1 VYSKK
6 CLAAG
11 GGEKACFFR
20 WWNAFFV
27 GESQKAARRALSCP
41 ARRALGRPWVYFWR
55 VSSSSLSPGRARL
68 PFLRLRFRGGAR
80 PGREPAPG
88 LGNLPASVLFPSPL
102 LSETRARAPL
112 TPMIGR
118 LAFPLSSF
126 LSAAFCRLF
135 SLLLLCASGRFS
147 ASGSLHFFCQSLP
160 ISHLFPPA
168 TRPARLISAF
178 PIFFIH
184 PPRVLFIPISGTPA
198 SASGAKVY
206 SPVFFPFFLRTPR
219 SFCSLSASLLSRA
232 LLLSSRLLSFSVS
245 FSPPLLISFFSAPP
259 PLLLSSS
266 APPGAYQCLA
276 RRGPPNSLSHTC
288 EHVAARTDEKHRMEH
303 PWNILTRGES
313 YQNHHRGKQGRN
325 PGKVTLPSSL
335 VSASPQAACRSSACT
350 ARLRGHAQRP
360 HQFTPRPRP
369 SARTCPRR
377 EARAGTRQRAAAAT
391 RAAHAARRAPTRRS
405 RWPPRAWC
413 QIGRAI

>member
-1 VYSKK
+1 LPRAPYQELQEAFALLRPPLSRTPPLDARCRVPLAVRWVDPGSTSGGCLRRLSPRDAFGSRSSYS
-6 CLAAG
+6 A
-11 GGEKACFFR
+11 
-20 WWNAFFV
+20 FV
-27 GESQKAARRALSCP
+27 GALAPDESRPQALEICLLPRFSC
-41 ARRALGRPWVYFWR
+41 
-55 VSSSSLSPGRARL
+55 
-68 PFLRLRFRGGAR
+68 
-80 PGREPAPG
+80 
-88 LGNLPASVLFPSPL
+88 
-102 LSETRARAPL
+102 
-112 TPMIGR
+112 
-118 LAFPLSSF
+118 F
-126 LSAAFCRLF
+126 LSAAFCGLF
-135 SLLLLCASGRFS
+135 SPFCCASGCFS